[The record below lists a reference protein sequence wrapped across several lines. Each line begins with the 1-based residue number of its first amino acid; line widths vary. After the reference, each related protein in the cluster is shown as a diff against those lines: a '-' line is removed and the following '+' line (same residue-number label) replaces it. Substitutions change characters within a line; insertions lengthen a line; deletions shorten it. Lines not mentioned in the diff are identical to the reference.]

1 MKYSFYGLLAV
12 IALTTSSCGSEEA
25 TQQTPSATEAKPV
38 MTEGH
43 TLFIN
48 NCIQCHNIKKDKIGP
63 ALNGVLAR
71 WDNDTVRIRH
81 FIQNSSEAIRANDP
95 RAVAVYEKWNKALMT
110 PMPHLSDGDID
121 KLLEY
126 IATGED

>member
-12 IALTTSSCGSEEA
+12 VVLATSCSSQDA
-25 TQQTPSATEAKPV
+25 TQETPAAPEAKPV

-43 TLFIN
+43 KLFIN

-63 ALNGVLAR
+63 ALDGAMAR
-71 WDNDTVRIRH
+71 WNNDTVRLRH
-81 FIQNSSEAIRANDP
+81 FIKNSSDAIRAHDP
-95 RAVAVYEKWNKALMT
+95 RAEEVYAKWNQALMT
-110 PMPHLSDGDID
+110 PMPHLTDGDID

-126 IATGED
+126 IAAGED